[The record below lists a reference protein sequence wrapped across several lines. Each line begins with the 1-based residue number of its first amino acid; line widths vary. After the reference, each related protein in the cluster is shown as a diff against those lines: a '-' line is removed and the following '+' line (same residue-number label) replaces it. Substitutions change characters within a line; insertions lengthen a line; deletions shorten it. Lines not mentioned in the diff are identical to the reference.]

1 MQNIWNARASN
12 SSSNRFKMIFL
23 RIVSKSERKIE
34 QIAELLMRENLVID
48 VNIRRNVERAEL
60 VGDALSTTPIFLMT
74 GKTKAVLFD
83 TIDQLLNELY
93 PNNLPEVYALPIMQM
108 DWKQAENLTKDVQSV
123 SRTQRMQLALKR
135 VSRKRG

>member
-1 MQNIWNARASN
+1 
-12 SSSNRFKMIFL
+12 MIFL

-34 QIAELLMRENLVID
+34 QIAELLLRENLVID
-48 VNIRRNVERAEL
+48 VNIRSNVERAEL
-60 VGDALSTTPIFLMT
+60 VNDVLSTTPIFLMT

-83 TIDQLLNELY
+83 TIDQLLNEFY

-123 SRTQRMQLALKR
+123 SRTKRMQLALKR
-135 VSRKRG
+135 VGRKRS

>member
-1 MQNIWNARASN
+1 
-12 SSSNRFKMIFL
+12 MIFL

-123 SRTQRMQLALKR
+123 SRTKRMQLALKR

>member
-1 MQNIWNARASN
+1 
-12 SSSNRFKMIFL
+12 MIFL

-34 QIAELLMRENLVID
+34 QIAELLLRENLVID
-48 VNIRRNVERAEL
+48 VNIRSNVERAEL
-60 VGDALSTTPIFLMT
+60 VNDVLSTTPIFLMT

-123 SRTQRMQLALKR
+123 SRTKRMQLALKR
-135 VSRKRG
+135 VGRKRS